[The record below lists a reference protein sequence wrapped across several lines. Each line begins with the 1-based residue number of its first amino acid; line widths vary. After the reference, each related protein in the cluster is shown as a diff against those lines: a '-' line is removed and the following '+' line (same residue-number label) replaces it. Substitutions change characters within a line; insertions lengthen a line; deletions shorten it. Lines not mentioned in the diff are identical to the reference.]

1 MKTKIKEGLS
11 FLGWRLSALP
21 LLFDFDG
28 LFSRFLEMRS
38 VVKKAGL
45 RPRPDWIRANRGL
58 DLELKEV
65 ERRILHQAT
74 LFDPG
79 AETYVRYALE
89 GGGKRLRPAL
99 VLLAGQVAGERNDP
113 IRDLAVIVE
122 LVHVAS
128 LIHDDVLDRADLRR
142 ARATCNAKWGT
153 ELSVLLGDALFA
165 HGLQLATRLEDPE
178 VARRIAEASRNLC
191 EGEILQTQRRFDLKM
206 TTGDYLHVV
215 GLKTGALFRAAAEVP
230 FLIFKAAE
238 VKREAARSFG
248 HQLGMAYQI
257 YDDCLDLFGTDE
269 ESGKTLGTD
278 LRKGKWTL
286 PVLHA
291 LQTLPKGESEKLRM
305 QLVQE
310 NGEIE
315 GVAEKVRQAGGLKF
329 SLRKAVDLLERAKGD
344 LKVLGDGEKVG
355 ELMGMTERLT
365 DYLKTADHD

>member
-1 MKTKIKEGLS
+1 MKSLGSRLGLK
-11 FLGWRLSALP
+11 P
-21 LLFDFDG
+21 
-28 LFSRFLEMRS
+28 
-38 VVKKAGL
+38 K
-45 RPRPDWIRANRGL
+45 PDWLGADREL
-58 DLELKEV
+58 EQELKEV
-65 ERRILHQAT
+65 ERRILHQAS

-99 VLLAGQVAGERNDP
+99 VLLAGKVAGGWSEG

-142 ARATCNAKWGT
+142 SRATCNAKWGV

-165 HGLQLATRLEDPE
+165 HGLQLATKLENAE
-178 VARRIAEASRNLC
+178 VARKIAEASRNLC

-206 TTGDYLHVV
+206 STADYLHVV
-215 GLKTGALFRAAAEVP
+215 GLKTGALFRVAAEVP
-230 FLIFKAAE
+230 FLVYGAAE

-248 HQLGMAYQI
+248 QQLGVAYQI

-278 LRKGKWTL
+278 ITKGKWTL

-291 LQTLPKGESEKLRM
+291 LQTLPKEDSEKLRA
-305 QLVQE
+305 QLV
-310 NGEIE
+310 G
-315 GVAEKVRQAGGLKF
+315 
-329 SLRKAVDLLERAKGD
+329 
-344 LKVLGDGEKVG
+344 
-355 ELMGMTERLT
+355 
-365 DYLKTADHD
+365 

>member
-1 MKTKIKEGLS
+1 
-11 FLGWRLSALP
+11 
-21 LLFDFDG
+21 
-28 LFSRFLEMRS
+28 MRS
-38 VVKKAGL
+38 LAKSTGL
-45 RPRPDWIRANRGL
+45 KPRPDWVRPERAL
-58 DLELKEV
+58 EAELKEV
-65 ERRILHQAT
+65 ERRILHQAS

-89 GGGKRLRPAL
+89 GGGKRLRPSL
-99 VLLAGQVAGERNDP
+99 VLLAGQVAGEWNDA

-128 LIHDDVLDRADLRR
+128 LIHDDVLDRAELRR

-165 HGLQLATRLEDPE
+165 HGLQLATRLEDAE

-206 TTGDYLHVV
+206 TTADYLHVV

-248 HQLGMAYQI
+248 HQLGIAYQI

-291 LQTLPKGESEKLRM
+291 LQTLPKAESEALRTR
-305 QLVQE
+305 LVEE
-310 NGEIE
+310 NPRVE
-315 GVAEKVRQAGGLKF
+315 GVAEVVRQAGGLRF

-344 LKVLGDGEKVG
+344 LRVLGDGEKTG
-355 ELMGMTERLT
+355 ELTAMTDRLAE
-365 DYLKTADHD
+365 YLKTAD

>member
-1 MKTKIKEGLS
+1 
-11 FLGWRLSALP
+11 
-21 LLFDFDG
+21 
-28 LFSRFLEMRS
+28 MRNL
-38 VVKKAGL
+38 VKQAGL
-45 RPRPDWIRANRGL
+45 KPRPDWIRADRA
-58 DLELKEV
+58 LELELREIEK
-65 ERRILHQAT
+65 RILHQAT

-99 VLLAGQVAGERNDP
+99 VLLAGQVAGERNDA

-128 LIHDDVLDRADLRR
+128 LVHDDVLDRAELRR

-165 HGLQLATRLEDPE
+165 HGLQLATRLEDAE

-206 TTGDYLHVV
+206 TTTDYLHVV
-215 GLKTGALFRAAAEVP
+215 GLKTGALFRAAAEIP

-238 VKREAARSFG
+238 IKREAARSFG

-291 LQTLPKGESEKLRM
+291 LQTLPQEESEALRAKLVEEDAR
-305 QLVQE
+305 V
-310 NGEIE
+310 E

-329 SLRKAVDLLERAKGD
+329 SLRKAVELLERAKGD
-344 LKVLGDGEKVG
+344 LRVLGEVEKTRD
-355 ELMGMTERLT
+355 LMAMTERLA
-365 DYLKTADHD
+365 DYLKTADQDWS